1 MKKTDV
7 LRYLSSLT
15 QLGFSIAFPPILCI
29 FFGLWLQK
37 KWGVGDWVI
46 VVCLLVG
53 IVSGA
58 CSFLSFVRTAR
69 FRADRTE
76 KKENDTHETGQGR

>member
-58 CSFLSFVRTAR
+58 CSFASFIRTAR
-69 FRADRTE
+69 RRAK
-76 KKENDTHETGQGR
+76 KKEDDAHETGQDR

>member
-1 MKKTDV
+1 MKKSDV

-15 QLGFSIAFPPILCI
+15 QLGLSIAVPPILCI

-58 CSFLSFVRTAR
+58 CSFLSFIRVAR
-69 FRADRTE
+69 FRAE
-76 KKENDTHETGQGR
+76 KKENDTHETEQDR

>member
-1 MKKTDV
+1 MKKSDV

-15 QLGFSIAFPPILCI
+15 QLGLSVAAPPILCI

-58 CSFLSFVRTAR
+58 CSFASFIRAAR
-69 FRADRTE
+69 FRAE
-76 KKENDTHETGQGR
+76 KKENDTHETEQDR